1 MHCSFITSANKNLK
15 QKREQIE
22 AEKMSDVKF
31 CGFERIQDS
40 SDDIWDDLERHNLIT
55 ETTIMVTI

>member
-40 SDDIWDDLERHNLIT
+40 SDDI
-55 ETTIMVTI
+55 

>member
-1 MHCSFITSANKNLK
+1 MK

-22 AEKMSDVKF
+22 EEKMSDVKF